1 MDKTVAGPR
10 EAVASIPDGAM
21 VALGGFFSAG
31 VPRALLQALID
42 RGTRDLT
49 LACGAGPLLGAL
61 EQLEQLVVNGQVR
74 KVIDSYALFRSASR
88 GLQHAFEQQVR
99 AGRIELEIHP
109 MGTLAEMYRAGG
121 AGIEAFFVPTGA
133 GSAVEEAILSNVP
146 DNRQPKEVRVIN
158 GRTCTLAYAL
168 RPDFALVHAHTGDS
182 EGNLR
187 YRKTSRNFNHVMA
200 MAARVTLAQVENLVE
215 PGAIDPDDVH
225 TPGIFVQKVV
235 PVERVAIQL
244 AAL

>member
-1 MDKTVAGPR
+1 MDKTVAGLQ
-10 EAVASIPDGAM
+10 EAVADIPDGAT

-42 RGTRDLT
+42 RGTREPT
-49 LACGAGPLLGAL
+49 LACGAGPLLGAQ
-61 EQLEQLVVNGQVR
+61 EQLEQLVANGQIR

-133 GSAVEEAILSNVP
+133 GSAVAESALSNLP
-146 DNRQPKEVRVIN
+146 TSRHAREVREIG
-158 GRTCTLAYAL
+158 GRSCMLAYAL
-168 RPDFALVHAHTGDS
+168 RPDYALVHAHTGDT

-187 YRKTSRNFNHVMA
+187 YRKTARNFNPVMA
-200 MAARVTLAQVENLVE
+200 TAARVTVAEVENLVE
-215 PGAIDPDDVH
+215 PGALDPDDVH
-225 TPGIFVQKVV
+225 TAGIFVQRVV
-235 PVERVAIQL
+235 AVERPAIEL